1 VAVIIASFT
10 GWHRSALSARSIPV
24 NAPGRFAFLDL
35 PPPGRFRRG
44 HAPKA
49 RFKGI
54 AGAAWQPFS
63 LRLLLNFGYLPC
75 KLWPSQAAA

>member
-1 VAVIIASFT
+1 MHQGAS
-10 GWHRSALSARSIPV
+10 
-24 NAPGRFAFLDL
+24 FLDL

-54 AGAAWQPFS
+54 AGAAWQPFGP
-63 LRLLLNFGYLPC
+63 RLLLNVGSLA
-75 KLWPSQAAA
+75 LAHWGISQDEIAWKAVLGRGGR